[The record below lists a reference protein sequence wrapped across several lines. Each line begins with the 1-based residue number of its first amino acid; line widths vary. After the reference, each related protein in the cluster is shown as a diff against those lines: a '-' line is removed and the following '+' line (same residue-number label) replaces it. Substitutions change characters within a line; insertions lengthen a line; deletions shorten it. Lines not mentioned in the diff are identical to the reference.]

1 MKLTSITLEEHLKDL
16 SGYFDSPDFNN
27 KITAIIENIIQ
38 SPDYQN
44 EMRKDKINHEANC
57 KFQRYLGRLD
67 YLESINKPKMPCL
80 KIVTKKDFSQ
90 E

>member
-1 MKLTSITLEEHLKDL
+1 MKLTSIALEEHRKAL
-16 SGYFDSPDFNN
+16 SEYFDSPDFNN
-27 KITAIIENIIQ
+27 KITAIIEDIIQ
-38 SPDYQN
+38 DPDYQA

-80 KIVTKKDFSQ
+80 KIVAKRNSSQ